1 MEIETEKTIL
11 DIFENSLSDKPY
23 FSNNFEY
30 GLKIGSRSNARH
42 YAYIQHN
49 HPKKIVFAVF
59 DIDRYEQSFY
69 AYEAANLPQPNIIV
83 KNPENGNCHY
93 FYYLERPIWTH
104 DKASRK
110 AQDYY
115 QAIYFGYAKALDADL
130 SYKQHTC
137 KNPLSDRWEVFC
149 LHSNC
154 FELGYLADFVDL
166 PAFVPAYR
174 KKSNNTLAEGRNSSL
189 FNALRDYSYTVKTTN
204 YQQTASQGYDD
215 FYSDLERHAD
225 YINNNFTEPLSSREV
240 ASIIKSVANWVW
252 YKYDA
257 KGKNICERGKLGFG
271 KTRHDNPDAPLLAD
285 DEVRYRRQQSAI
297 ETNRI
302 RKQKTEIKIKSAIE
316 QLELEGKRVSI
327 SNVANLTGL
336 ARSNI
341 YKEYAYLF

>member
-1 MEIETEKTIL
+1 M
-11 DIFENSLSDKPY
+11 D
-23 FSNNFEY
+23 
-30 GLKIGSRSNARH
+30 
-42 YAYIQHN
+42 
-49 HPKKIVFAVF
+49 AV
-59 DIDRYEQSFY
+59 
-69 AYEAANLPQPNIIV
+69 
-83 KNPENGNCHY
+83 
-93 FYYLERPIWTH
+93 YLEHPVWTH
-104 DKASRK
+104 NKVSGK

-115 QAIYFGYAKALDADL
+115 QAIYLSYAKALGADL

-137 KNPLSDRWEVFC
+137 KNPLSDKWDVFC

-174 KKSNNTLAEGRNSSL
+174 KKSNDTLTEGRNSSL
-189 FNALRDYSYTVKTTN
+189 FNALRDYSYIVKKN
-204 YQQTASQGYDD
+204 YQQTASHGYED

-225 YINNNFTEPLSSREV
+225 YINNNFTKPLSSREV

-257 KGKNICERGKLGFG
+257 KGKDTCERGKLGFG
-271 KTRHDNPDAPLLAD
+271 KTRHDNPDSPLLTD
-285 DEVRYRRQQSAI
+285 DEVRYRKQQSAI

-302 RKQKTEIKIKSAIE
+302 RKEKTETKIKSAIE
-316 QLELEGKRVSI
+316 QLEREGRKVSI

-341 YKEYAYLF
+341 YKGYAYFFQ